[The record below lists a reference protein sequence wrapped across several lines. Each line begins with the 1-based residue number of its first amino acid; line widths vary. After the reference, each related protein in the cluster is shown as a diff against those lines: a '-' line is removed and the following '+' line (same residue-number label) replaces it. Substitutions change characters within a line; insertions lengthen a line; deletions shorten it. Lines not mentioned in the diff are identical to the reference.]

1 MLIYSSPAFVSHF
14 YLELQE
20 HFQITLLLM
29 QVEQVYELIAYV
41 WWANENAL
49 NLISIVLNKLFHP
62 FFTLTSTCEIIRS
75 NCSVVHSFNCWLL
88 CVNLHLC
95 LASYAN
101 LCIFIGIFYPKQ
113 VYGLMNKGSHRL
125 GFLLVVWT
133 KRLAKLLQLVMWF
146 VDDRFK
152 VEIKTGT

>member
-1 MLIYSSPAFVSHF
+1 M
-14 YLELQE
+14 
-20 HFQITLLLM
+20 
-29 QVEQVYELIAYV
+29 
-41 WWANENAL
+41 
-49 NLISIVLNKLFHP
+49 
-62 FFTLTSTCEIIRS
+62 
-75 NCSVVHSFNCWLL
+75 
-88 CVNLHLC
+88 NLHLC

-125 GFLLVVWT
+125 
-133 KRLAKLLQLVMWF
+133 LQLVMWF